1 MNLEQFLNYTLA
13 FFMWLVLGRA
23 ALEFFT
29 RDLNNFFYKF
39 FYQFTEP
46 LYRALQKAL
55 SLLSYPLA
63 FGEPFD
69 PKVSCDKTFVRCLTQ
84 KGF

>member
-46 LYRALQKAL
+46 LYKPYRKLFPCCHTL
-55 SLLSYPLA
+55 LLLVSLLILR
-63 FGEPFD
+63 FLVI
-69 PKVSCDKTFVRCLTQ
+69 KLL
-84 KGF
+84 

>member
-1 MNLEQFLNYTLA
+1 MTLEQFLNYTLA

-29 RDLNNFFYKF
+29 RDLNNFFYRL

-46 LYRALQKAL
+46 LYKPYRKLFPCCHTL
-55 SLLSYPLA
+55 LLLVSLLILR
-63 FGEPFD
+63 FLVI
-69 PKVSCDKTFVRCLTQ
+69 KLL
-84 KGF
+84 

>member
-1 MNLEQFLNYTLA
+1 MTLEQFLNYTLA

-29 RDLNNFFYKF
+29 RDLNNFFYRF

-46 LYRALQKAL
+46 LYRPYRKLFPCCHTL
-55 SLLSYPLA
+55 LLLVSLLILR
-63 FGEPFD
+63 FLVI
-69 PKVSCDKTFVRCLTQ
+69 KLL
-84 KGF
+84 

>member
-1 MNLEQFLNYTLA
+1 MTLEQFLNYTLA

-29 RDLNNFFYKF
+29 RDLNNFFYRF

-46 LYRALQKAL
+46 LYKPYRKLFPCCHT
-55 SLLSYPLA
+55 LLLL
-63 FGEPFD
+63 
-69 PKVSCDKTFVRCLTQ
+69 VSILILRFLVIKLL
-84 KGF
+84 

>member
-29 RDLNNFFYKF
+29 RDLNNFFYGF

-46 LYRALQKAL
+46 LYKPYRKLFPCCHTL
-55 SLLSYPLA
+55 LLLVSLLILR
-63 FGEPFD
+63 FLVI
-69 PKVSCDKTFVRCLTQ
+69 KLL
-84 KGF
+84 

>member
-1 MNLEQFLNYTLA
+1 MIIEQFLNYTLA

-29 RDLNNFFYKF
+29 RDLNNFFYRF

-46 LYRALQKAL
+46 LYRPYRKLFPCCHTL
-55 SLLSYPLA
+55 LLLVSLLILR
-63 FGEPFD
+63 FLVI
-69 PKVSCDKTFVRCLTQ
+69 KLL
-84 KGF
+84 

>member
-1 MNLEQFLNYTLA
+1 MSLEQFLNYTLA

-29 RDLNNFFYKF
+29 RDLNNFFYRF

-46 LYRALQKAL
+46 LYKPYRKLFPCCHTL
-55 SLLSYPLA
+55 LLLVSLLILR
-63 FGEPFD
+63 FLVI
-69 PKVSCDKTFVRCLTQ
+69 KLL
-84 KGF
+84 

>member
-29 RDLNNFFYKF
+29 KDLNNFFYRF

-46 LYRALQKAL
+46 LYKPYRKLFPCCHTL
-55 SLLSYPLA
+55 LLLVSLLILR
-63 FGEPFD
+63 FLVI
-69 PKVSCDKTFVRCLTQ
+69 KLL
-84 KGF
+84 

>member
-29 RDLNNFFYKF
+29 RDLNNFFYRF

-46 LYRALQKAL
+46 LYRPYRKLFPCCHTIL
-55 SLLSYPLA
+55 LLVSLLILR
-63 FGEPFD
+63 FLVI
-69 PKVSCDKTFVRCLTQ
+69 KLL
-84 KGF
+84 

>member
-29 RDLNNFFYKF
+29 RDVNNFFYRF

-46 LYRALQKAL
+46 LYKPYRKLFPCCHTL
-55 SLLSYPLA
+55 LLLMSLLILR
-63 FGEPFD
+63 FLVI
-69 PKVSCDKTFVRCLTQ
+69 KLL
-84 KGF
+84 

>member
-1 MNLEQFLNYTLA
+1 MILEQFLNYTLA

-29 RDLNNFFYKF
+29 RDLNNFFYRF

-46 LYRALQKAL
+46 LYKPYRKLFPCCHTL
-55 SLLSYPLA
+55 LLLVSLLILR
-63 FGEPFD
+63 FLVI
-69 PKVSCDKTFVRCLTQ
+69 KLL
-84 KGF
+84 

>member
-1 MNLEQFLNYTLA
+1 MTLGQFLNYTLA

-29 RDLNNFFYKF
+29 RDLNNFFYRF

-46 LYRALQKAL
+46 LYRPYRKLFPCCHTL
-55 SLLSYPLA
+55 LLLVSLLILR
-63 FGEPFD
+63 FLVI
-69 PKVSCDKTFVRCLTQ
+69 KLL
-84 KGF
+84 

>member
-1 MNLEQFLNYTLA
+1 MTLEQFLNYTLA

-29 RDLNNFFYKF
+29 RDLNNFFYRF

-46 LYRALQKAL
+46 LYKPYRKLFPCCHTL
-55 SLLSYPLA
+55 LLLVSLFILRFLVI
-63 FGEPFD
+63 
-69 PKVSCDKTFVRCLTQ
+69 KLL
-84 KGF
+84 

>member
-29 RDLNNFFYKF
+29 RDINNFFYRF

-46 LYRALQKAL
+46 LYRPYRKLFPCCHTL
-55 SLLSYPLA
+55 LLLVSLLILR
-63 FGEPFD
+63 FLVI
-69 PKVSCDKTFVRCLTQ
+69 KLL
-84 KGF
+84 

>member
-29 RDLNNFFYKF
+29 RDLNNFFYRF
-39 FYQFTEP
+39 FHQFTEP
-46 LYRALQKAL
+46 LYKPYRKLFPCCHTL
-55 SLLSYPLA
+55 LLLVSLLILR
-63 FGEPFD
+63 FLVI
-69 PKVSCDKTFVRCLTQ
+69 KLL
-84 KGF
+84 

>member
-1 MNLEQFLNYTLA
+1 MTLEQFLNYTLA

-29 RDLNNFFYKF
+29 RNLNNFFYRF

-46 LYRALQKAL
+46 LYRPYRKLFPCCHTL
-55 SLLSYPLA
+55 LLLVSLLILR
-63 FGEPFD
+63 FLVI
-69 PKVSCDKTFVRCLTQ
+69 KLL
-84 KGF
+84 

>member
-29 RDLNNFFYKF
+29 RDLNNFFYRF

-46 LYRALQKAL
+46 LYKPYRKLFPCCHTL
-55 SLLSYPLA
+55 LLLMSLLILR
-63 FGEPFD
+63 FLVI
-69 PKVSCDKTFVRCLTQ
+69 KLL
-84 KGF
+84 

>member
-1 MNLEQFLNYTLA
+1 MTLEQFLNYTIA

-29 RDLNNFFYKF
+29 RDLNNFFYRF

-46 LYRALQKAL
+46 LYKPYRKLFPCCHTL
-55 SLLSYPLA
+55 LLLVSLLILR
-63 FGEPFD
+63 FLVI
-69 PKVSCDKTFVRCLTQ
+69 KLL
-84 KGF
+84 

>member
-1 MNLEQFLNYTLA
+1 MIIEQFLNYTLA

-29 RDLNNFFYKF
+29 RDLNNFFYRF

-46 LYRALQKAL
+46 LYKPYRKLFPCCHTL
-55 SLLSYPLA
+55 LLLVSLLILGWLNKPRGYATEFL
-63 FGEPFD
+63 
-69 PKVSCDKTFVRCLTQ
+69 
-84 KGF
+84 

>member
-1 MNLEQFLNYTLA
+1 MILEQFLNYTLA

-29 RDLNNFFYKF
+29 RDLNNFFYRF

-46 LYRALQKAL
+46 LYRPYRKLFPCCHTL
-55 SLLSYPLA
+55 LLLVSLLILR
-63 FGEPFD
+63 FLVI
-69 PKVSCDKTFVRCLTQ
+69 KLL
-84 KGF
+84 

>member
-1 MNLEQFLNYTLA
+1 MTLEQFLNYTLA

-29 RDLNNFFYKF
+29 RDLNNFFYRF

-46 LYRALQKAL
+46 LYKPYRKLFPCCHTL
-55 SLLSYPLA
+55 LLLVSLLILR
-63 FGEPFD
+63 FLVI
-69 PKVSCDKTFVRCLTQ
+69 KLL
-84 KGF
+84 

>member
-1 MNLEQFLNYTLA
+1 MTLEHFLNYTLA

-29 RDLNNFFYKF
+29 RDLNNFFYRF

-46 LYRALQKAL
+46 LYRPYRKLFPCCHTL
-55 SLLSYPLA
+55 LLLVSLLILR
-63 FGEPFD
+63 FLVI
-69 PKVSCDKTFVRCLTQ
+69 KLL
-84 KGF
+84 

>member
-1 MNLEQFLNYTLA
+1 MTLEQFLNYTLA

-29 RDLNNFFYKF
+29 RDLNNFFYRF

-46 LYRALQKAL
+46 LYRPYRKLFPCCHTL
-55 SLLSYPLA
+55 LLLVSLLILR
-63 FGEPFD
+63 FIVI
-69 PKVSCDKTFVRCLTQ
+69 KLL
-84 KGF
+84 

>member
-1 MNLEQFLNYTLA
+1 MTLEQFLNYTLA

-46 LYRALQKAL
+46 LYRPYRKLFPCCHTL
-55 SLLSYPLA
+55 LLLVSLLILR
-63 FGEPFD
+63 FLVI
-69 PKVSCDKTFVRCLTQ
+69 KLL
-84 KGF
+84 

>member
-1 MNLEQFLNYTLA
+1 MSLEQFLNYTLA

-29 RDLNNFFYKF
+29 RDLNNFFYRF

-46 LYRALQKAL
+46 LYKPYRKLFPCCHTL
-55 SLLSYPLA
+55 LLLVSLLSLR
-63 FGEPFD
+63 FLVI
-69 PKVSCDKTFVRCLTQ
+69 KLL
-84 KGF
+84 

>member
-29 RDLNNFFYKF
+29 RDLNNFFYRF

-46 LYRALQKAL
+46 LYRPYRKLFPCCHTL
-55 SLLSYPLA
+55 LLLMSLLILR
-63 FGEPFD
+63 FLVI
-69 PKVSCDKTFVRCLTQ
+69 KLL
-84 KGF
+84 

>member
-1 MNLEQFLNYTLA
+1 MTLEQFLNYTLA

-29 RDLNNFFYKF
+29 RDLNNFFYRF

-46 LYRALQKAL
+46 LYKPYRKLFPCCHTL
-55 SLLSYPLA
+55 LLLVSLLILRVLVI
-63 FGEPFD
+63 
-69 PKVSCDKTFVRCLTQ
+69 KLL
-84 KGF
+84 

>member
-1 MNLEQFLNYTLA
+1 MSLEQFLNYTLA

-29 RDLNNFFYKF
+29 RDLNNFFYRF

-46 LYRALQKAL
+46 LYRPYRKLFPCCHTL
-55 SLLSYPLA
+55 LLLVSLLILR
-63 FGEPFD
+63 FLVI
-69 PKVSCDKTFVRCLTQ
+69 KLL
-84 KGF
+84 

>member
-1 MNLEQFLNYTLA
+1 MTLEQFLNYTLA

-29 RDLNNFFYKF
+29 RDLNNFFYRF

-46 LYRALQKAL
+46 LYKPYRKLFPCCHTL
-55 SLLSYPLA
+55 LLLVSLLILR
-63 FGEPFD
+63 FLVV
-69 PKVSCDKTFVRCLTQ
+69 KLL
-84 KGF
+84 

>member
-1 MNLEQFLNYTLA
+1 MTLEQFLNYTLA

-29 RDLNNFFYKF
+29 RDLNNFFYRF

-46 LYRALQKAL
+46 LYRPYRKLFPCCHTL
-55 SLLSYPLA
+55 LLLVSLLILRLLVI
-63 FGEPFD
+63 
-69 PKVSCDKTFVRCLTQ
+69 KLL
-84 KGF
+84 